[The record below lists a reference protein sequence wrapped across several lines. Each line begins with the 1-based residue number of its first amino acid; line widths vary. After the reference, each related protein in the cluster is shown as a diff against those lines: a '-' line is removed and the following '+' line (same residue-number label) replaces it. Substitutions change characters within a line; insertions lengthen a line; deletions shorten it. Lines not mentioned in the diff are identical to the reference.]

1 MNYDFISKIYNK
13 RTIDKIQS
21 KIDNLGS
28 LNKLTTKTFLKK
40 RLIISIIIF
49 FLSLYIFDYGYVIG
63 PILTFVYYVMYE
75 RIILDKK
82 TRENRR

>member
-49 FLSLYIFDYGYVIG
+49 LLSLYIAIFLYSTKYIYI
-63 PILTFVYYVMYE
+63 PNFFLETETLFI
-75 RIILDKK
+75 
-82 TRENRR
+82 